1 MNENNLNDEE
11 NQTYDAQVA
20 DLAAEMAEDEQPFDI
35 IQEIEQNEGYKSIC
49 RE

>member
-1 MNENNLNDEE
+1 MTENIQNDE

-20 DLAAEMAEDEQPFDI
+20 DRAAEMADDDEMFDI

>member
-1 MNENNLNDEE
+1 MTENIDIDET
-11 NQTYDAQVA
+11 QTYDSQVE
-20 DLAAEMAEDEQPFDI
+20 DLATEIVDDDKTFDI

>member
-1 MNENNLNDEE
+1 MTENIQNDE
-11 NQTYDAQVA
+11 NQTYDEQVA
-20 DLAAEMAEDEQPFDI
+20 DRAAEMADDDETFDI